1 MSFELA
7 RGEYFK
13 WIAHDDYIAPEFAA
27 ECLAV
32 AESDPE
38 IEERCLAIARQVTT
52 DQLLATVTPVMSVI
66 GGGTT
71 PGATV
76 ASHAITL
83 RSALMDASTLHRI
96 LRTADRAVL
105 ARISGDVVLLDL
117 RTVDTSQ
124 DEFLIQLLL
133 QLSSKDRLG

>member
-1 MSFELA
+1 MLNQS
-7 RGEYFK
+7 
-13 WIAHDDYIAPEFAA
+13 
-27 ECLAV
+27 
-32 AESDPE
+32 STE
-38 IEERCLAIARQVTT
+38 IEARCLAIAGKVAT

-76 ASHAITL
+76 ASHAIVL
-83 RSALMDASTLHRI
+83 RSALMDATTLHRS

-117 RTVDTSQ
+117 RTVDPSQ
-124 DEFLIQLLL
+124 DELLIQLLL
-133 QLSSKDRLG
+133 QLSSKDLLE